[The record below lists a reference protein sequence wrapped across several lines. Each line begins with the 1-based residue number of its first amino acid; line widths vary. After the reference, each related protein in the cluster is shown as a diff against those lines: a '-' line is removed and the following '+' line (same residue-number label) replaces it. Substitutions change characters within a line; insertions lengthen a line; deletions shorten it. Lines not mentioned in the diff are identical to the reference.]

1 MVGLAAVCGRL
12 VESTSLRAG
21 RPAGQGQGVKDVV
34 VEEERPTPW
43 NPVAVGDVNF
53 LPFFVPQEPQRCAAR
68 LVDCAGGME
77 PREAEI
83 FLRRPRALLARCARW
98 EAWLGSMDAHG
109 GASGRPKML
118 VPQEPWD
125 ALCRACFGGLVG
137 GTRNLDGGGT
147 WSPGLAR
154 EVDLRPLWSGLADM
168 GGQ

>member
-1 MVGLAAVCGRL
+1 
-12 VESTSLRAG
+12 
-21 RPAGQGQGVKDVV
+21 

-83 FLRRPRALLARCARW
+83 FFEEAQGPSGAVRTLGGMAGEHGCARRSLG
-98 EAWLGSMDAHG
+98 EAEAA
-109 GASGRPKML
+109 GASGT
-118 VPQEPWD
+118 WH
-125 ALCRACFGGLVG
+125 ALCRACSGGLVG

-154 EVDLRPLWSGLADM
+154 EVYLRPFWSGLRTWERGARRAEARKF
-168 GGQ
+168 GGRTRLAGSIKDRCSG